1 MQADAMHALVI
12 ALSAPERRDEAA
24 AALAGAL
31 GCESMWLFVRDAT
44 LGVLLP
50 APGMPKTFAGGAQ
63 WRAFLAACIRPGR
76 HEALVDLP
84 VDRLRPAT
92 ALSHGGIAAVLVGG
106 TPREAGLE
114 TLRREMPLLEAL
126 LRTEQALKIG
136 SAEAVEARDAAGR
149 AQTLARALD
158 ASRAAAAD
166 LNQQLRREHARKDE
180 FLAMLAHELRNP
192 LSPLVNSIEILR
204 RVDLAAPLA
213 QRQIDVMARQL
224 GQLTH
229 LVDDLLDVS
238 RVSRGLIALRR
249 EILPLSELLQAAIDS
264 ARPALEERGHRLQ
277 AMGVDGPLHVN
288 GDRVRLTQ
296 VFANLLHNAVKYTDP
311 GGVISISVVPDG
323 TRVSV
328 VLRDTGIGIP
338 PAMLSRVFE
347 LFTQVTVAPDR
358 AHGGLGIGLTLV
370 KTLVELHGGH
380 VSAHSV
386 GLGHGSTFTVS
397 LPLVAAPTTTALPA
411 PAPAPA
417 AAALV
422 QVLVVDDS
430 QDNAESL
437 AEVLRMLGAQ
447 VQVARNGLEAIAAAA
462 KLPPALVLL
471 DIGLPGMDGYE
482 TARRLRSQA
491 TGPLQLVALT
501 GYGSPDDRERS
512 RAAGFDAH
520 LVKPAALADIE
531 KLLRSAQGV
540 TGEAISLPAVSPA
553 GSATSP
559 AAAAG

>member
-1 MQADAMHALVI
+1 MQADPMHALVI
-12 ALSAPERRDEAA
+12 ALSAPERRDQAA
-24 AALAGAL
+24 AALAEAL

-50 APGMPKTFAGGAQ
+50 APGMPKTFAGGAR
-63 WRAFLAACIRPGR
+63 WRAFLDACIKPGR

-84 VDRLRPAT
+84 VDSLRPAT
-92 ALSHGGIAAVLVGG
+92 ALSHGGVAAVLVGG
-106 TPREAGLE
+106 APREPGLE

-136 SAEAVEARDAAGR
+136 NAEALDARDAAGR
-149 AQTLARALD
+149 AQTLAKALD

-166 LNQQLRREHARKDE
+166 LNQRLRREHARKDE

-224 GQLTH
+224 GQLTR

-238 RVSRGLIALRR
+238 RVSRGLIGLRR
-249 EILPLSELLQAAIDS
+249 EILPLSELLRVAIDS
-264 ARPALEERGHRLQ
+264 ARPALAERGHRLQ
-277 AMGVDGPLHVN
+277 ALGIDGPVHVN

-296 VFANLLHNAVKYTDP
+296 VFANLLHNAVKYTDA

-397 LPLVAAPTTTALPA
+397 LPLVAAPIGTAVPA
-411 PAPAPA
+411 PAPVTA
-417 AAALV
+417 AVPV

-437 AEVLRMLGAQ
+437 AEVLRMMGAQ
-447 VQVARNGLEAIAAAA
+447 VQVACTGPQAIAAAA
-462 KLPPALVLL
+462 KLSPALVML

-482 TARRLRSQA
+482 TARHLRSQA
-491 TGPLQLVALT
+491 TRPLKLVALT
-501 GYGSPDDRERS
+501 GYGSADDRERS

-520 LVKPAALADIE
+520 LVKPAPLAELE
-531 KLLRSAQGV
+531 KLLRSVQEAA
-540 TGEAISLPAVSPA
+540 GEAISLPTVLPA

-559 AAAAG
+559 TAAAG